1 MSWPYEALSFC
12 YDAQGLVSFQWT
24 DPCIYTDISEEY
36 VFLLPFE
43 EICRIFRTVFP
54 EKYAAYASD
63 GREADFH
70 ITRIR
75 LGYMRI
81 MEPGNWMEG
90 TLIPAWDFFGYW
102 IYGDAADSENA
113 DSNLLTEPKIPEHY
127 LSGGLSYSL
136 LTVNAC
142 DGTVIDRSLGY

>member
-1 MSWPYEALSFC
+1 MKPSASVT
-12 YDAQGLVSFQWT
+12 QGLVSFQWT

-90 TLIPAWDFFGYW
+90 TLIPVWDFFGYW
-102 IYGDAADSENA
+102 IYGDAAADESA
-113 DSNLLTEPKIPEHY
+113 DSKILTEPEVPEHY
-127 LSGGLSYSL
+127 FSGGLSYSL